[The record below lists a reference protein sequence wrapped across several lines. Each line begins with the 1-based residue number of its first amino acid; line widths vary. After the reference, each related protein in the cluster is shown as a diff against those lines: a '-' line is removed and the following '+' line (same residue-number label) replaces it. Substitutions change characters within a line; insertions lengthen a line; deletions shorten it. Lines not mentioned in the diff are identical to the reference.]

1 MPSSSQNPAGLHRLL
16 IGLLIAMGLMVL
28 AVFGQRAWSQPNALT
43 QRFETC
49 MEQAPFKQHLAPP
62 SPEAVLT
69 PVELQQHLDSF
80 DRIRAETGLP
90 PIWNGSTL
98 VPWTVFHRESIEIA
112 RQCHAELNIDE
123 PQRQL
128 QGTYAKPV
136 WDPGSPI
143 WNNP

>member
-1 MPSSSQNPAGLHRLL
+1 
-16 IGLLIAMGLMVL
+16 MGLMVL
-28 AVFGQRAWSQPNALT
+28 AVFGQRARSQPNALT

-128 QGTYAKPV
+128 PNPSGIPAPPSGTTLEFPSGHAML
-136 WDPGSPI
+136 
-143 WNNP
+143 